1 MDHNFVFLYWLDN
14 DVSWLLAF
22 NFQYILTM
30 VSALF
35 QLYAKFE
42 HLKKVQAEEKKKLQQ
57 QQNVLVSPR
66 AYSLHAEYI

>member
-1 MDHNFVFLYWLDN
+1 
-14 DVSWLLAF
+14 
-22 NFQYILTM
+22 M

-57 QQNVLVSPR
+57 QQNVLVSSQ
-66 AYSLHAEYI
+66 AYSLHAECI